1 MISNWNYNSVGGK
14 RDFVKSYIQ
23 EKGYKTID
31 VGASAMY
38 WSYPECKFVADSL
51 VISKE
56 GTTFFNINLE
66 NKNTWNELLEYVG
79 KNGKFDFSIC
89 SHTLEDVFNPLELI
103 NLLKSISVSG
113 FVAIP
118 SKYDEFSFLYQNTYR
133 GNAHHKQFFDV
144 VDDTLVV
151 YPKFS
156 WTERDE
162 RSDEIL
168 KYNKGNELSFFW
180 ENDIPVKIF
189 GEGVPCKSDGEL
201 MNNFYLEITK

>member
-1 MISNWNYNSVGGK
+1 MISNWDYNSIGGK

-66 NKNTWNELLEYVG
+66 NKNTWNELLEYVE

-103 NLLKSISVSG
+103 NLLKLISVSG

-133 GNAHHKQFFDV
+133 GNAHHKQFFDIS
-144 VDDTLVV
+144 DEYLVT
-151 YPKFS
+151 YPKYS
-156 WTERDE
+156 WIEVDE
-162 RSDEIL
+162 RSDLIL
-168 KYNKGNELSFFW
+168 KNYKGKELVLFW
-180 ENDIPVKIF
+180 EETIPIKIF
-189 GEGVPCKSDGEL
+189 GDGVPFVGDNSLIFNYFKEL
-201 MNNFYLEITK
+201 MK

>member
-1 MISNWNYNSVGGK
+1 MISNWSYNSIGGK

-31 VGASAMY
+31 IGASAMY

-51 VISKE
+51 IISKE

-66 NKNTWNELLEYVG
+66 NKNTWNELLEYVE

-118 SKYDEFSFLYQNTYR
+118 SKYDEFSFLYENKYR

-168 KYNKGNELSFFW
+168 KHHKGNELSFFW
-180 ENDIPVKIF
+180 EENIPVKIF
-189 GEGVPCKSDGEL
+189 GDGIPCKSDGEL

>member
-168 KYNKGNELSFFW
+168 KYNKGNELSLFW

>member
-1 MISNWNYNSVGGK
+1 MIKNWNYNYVGGK
-14 RDFVKSYIQ
+14 RNDVKKIISDN
-23 EKGYKTID
+23 GYKSID
-31 VGASAMY
+31 IGASAMY
-38 WSYPECKFVADSL
+38 WSYPECKYVADSL

-56 GTTFFNINLE
+56 GTTFFEINLE
-66 NKNTWNELLEYVG
+66 DKSTWKDLLSYVET
-79 KNGKFDFSIC
+79 NGKFDFSIC

-103 NLLKSISVSG
+103 NLLNTISVSG

-118 SKYDEFSFLYQNTYR
+118 SKYDEFSFLYQNNYR

-144 VDDTLVV
+144 VNDMLVV

-156 WTERDE
+156 WTERDN

-168 KYNKGNELSFFW
+168 KHNKGNELSFFW
-180 ENDIPVKIF
+180 ENDIPIKIF
-189 GEGVPCKSDGEL
+189 GDGVPYKSDGEL

>member
-1 MISNWNYNSVGGK
+1 MINNWDYNSIGGK

-66 NKNTWNELLEYVG
+66 NKNTWNELLSYVE

-103 NLLKSISVSG
+103 NLLKLISVSG

-144 VDDTLVV
+144 VDGTLVV

-168 KYNKGNELSFFW
+168 KYNKGNELSLFW

>member
-1 MISNWNYNSVGGK
+1 MIKNWNYNYVGGK
-14 RDFVKSYIQ
+14 RNDVKKIISDN
-23 EKGYKTID
+23 GYKSID
-31 VGASAMY
+31 IGASAMY
-38 WSYPECKFVADSL
+38 WSYPECKYVADSL

-56 GTTFFNINLE
+56 GTTFFEINLE
-66 NKNTWNELLEYVG
+66 DKSTWKDLLSYVET
-79 KNGKFDFSIC
+79 NGKFDFSIC

-103 NLLKSISVSG
+103 NLLNTISVSG

-118 SKYDEFSFLYQNTYR
+118 SKYDEFSFLYQNNYR

-144 VDDTLVV
+144 VDDMLVV

-156 WTERDE
+156 WTERDD

-168 KYNKGNELSFFW
+168 KHNKGNELSFFW
-180 ENDIPVKIF
+180 ENDIPIKIF
-189 GEGVPCKSDGEL
+189 GDGVPYKSDGEL

>member
-1 MISNWNYNSVGGK
+1 MISNWSYNSIGGK

-51 VISKE
+51 IISKE

-66 NKNTWNELLEYVG
+66 NKNTWNELLEYVE

-118 SKYDEFSFLYQNTYR
+118 SKYDEFSFLYENKYR

-168 KYNKGNELSFFW
+168 KHHKGNELSFFW
-180 ENDIPVKIF
+180 EENIPVKIF
-189 GEGVPCKSDGEL
+189 GDGIPCKSDGEL

>member
-66 NKNTWNELLEYVG
+66 NKNTWNELLEYVK

>member
-1 MISNWNYNSVGGK
+1 MISNWDYNSIGGK

>member
-1 MISNWNYNSVGGK
+1 MISNWDYNSIGGK

-51 VISKE
+51 IISKE

-66 NKNTWNELLEYVG
+66 NKNTWNELLEYVE

-103 NLLKSISVSG
+103 NLLKLISVSG

>member
-1 MISNWNYNSVGGK
+1 MISNWDYNSIGGK

-168 KYNKGNELSFFW
+168 KYNKGNELSLFW

>member
-1 MISNWNYNSVGGK
+1 MISNWNYNSIGGR

-23 EKGYKTID
+23 EKKYKVID

-66 NKNTWNELLEYVG
+66 NKNTWNELLEYVE

-103 NLLKSISVSG
+103 NLLNTISVSG

-118 SKYDEFSFLYQNTYR
+118 SKYDEFSFLYQNNYR

-144 VDDTLVV
+144 VNDMLVV

-156 WTERDE
+156 WTERDN

-168 KYNKGNELSFFW
+168 KHNKGNELSFFW
-180 ENDIPVKIF
+180 ENDIPIKIF
-189 GEGVPCKSDGEL
+189 GDGVPYKSYGEL

>member
-66 NKNTWNELLEYVG
+66 NKNTWNELLEYVE

-103 NLLKSISVSG
+103 NLLKLISVSG

>member
-1 MISNWNYNSVGGK
+1 MISNWDYNSIGGK

-66 NKNTWNELLEYVG
+66 NKNTWNELLEYVE

-103 NLLKSISVSG
+103 NLLKLISVSG

-180 ENDIPVKIF
+180 ENNIPVKIF

>member
-144 VDDTLVV
+144 VDDTLIV

>member
-1 MISNWNYNSVGGK
+1 MISNWDYNSIGGK

-23 EKGYKTID
+23 DKGYKTID

-51 VISKE
+51 VISNE

-66 NKNTWNELLEYVG
+66 NKNTWNELLEYVE

-103 NLLKSISVSG
+103 NLLKLISVSG

-133 GNAHHKQFFDV
+133 GNAHHKHFFDV

-156 WTERDE
+156 WTERDV

-180 ENDIPVKIF
+180 ENDIPIKIF
-189 GEGVPCKSDGEL
+189 GEGVPYNSDGEL
-201 MNNFYLEITK
+201 INNFYLEITK